1 MKYLVVALA
10 VALIACSTSNIG
22 KPIASDK
29 CERAFV
35 RMLPVLQRVTA
46 RHPREEIEACRQ
58 AERRDPTRELWLDC
72 ILSVPSGQM
81 TVQTIQDCQ
90 GKDRQARGASSIP
103 SSSSTSPPSTTASS
117 SSSSD
122 GDVSH

>member
-58 AERRDPTRELWLDC
+58 AELRDPTRDLWLDC